1 MKTLLLSLRRS
12 ALPLLSVLTIPVLA
26 FGQVAAAQNSL
37 EDCLRIEVLNPANN
51 SRTVN
56 ELRQMCGGT
65 ATQITPRGTGRTVPV
80 APITGGINES
90 ISAFSDSPYIPFF
103 EPYKS
108 NYIVFGSLENQ
119 DGTDPFSGQNLDIK
133 FELGMKFRV
142 FPQIDGLDALAPLK
156 FGYSQRSWWDIAESS
171 APFKEHNY
179 NPELFWDFTEALA
192 RPSSTPRLHLFD
204 IAGFEHQSNGL
215 DGIQSRSWD
224 RVYAQREFSLSEMFS
239 WTVKFWSVM
248 KEGEFNED
256 ITDYLGN
263 AEITTHIDL
272 NNWANINIK
281 TIKGRETEKIS
292 YQADLI
298 LPMSRWINSRFV
310 LSYYEGYGEALI
322 SYNQKTKSVRA
333 GFYFPL
339 GF

>member
-1 MKTLLLSLRRS
+1 MNTLQVPSRQS
-12 ALPLLSVLTIPVLA
+12 ALPLLLVLA
-26 FGQVAAAQNSL
+26 MLVLAPTQSDAAQASL

-51 SRTVN
+51 SRTVS
-56 ELRQMCGGT
+56 ELRQICGDGS
-65 ATQITPRGTGRTVPV
+65 APATPRSSARSVPV

-142 FPQIDGLDALAPLK
+142 FPQIDGLAALAPLK

-239 WTVKFWSVM
+239 WTVKFWSVV

-256 ITDYLGN
+256 IADYLGN

-310 LSYYEGYGEALI
+310 LSYYEG
-322 SYNQKTKSVRA
+322 
-333 GFYFPL
+333 
-339 GF
+339 